1 MDEKPP
7 SVEISPVQ
15 EQPDATNVAF
25 PTADTA
31 PQPVL
36 VTPTPQGQYI
46 QGNTQ
51 AMAPGMVQQQVVY
64 VPLKYSPQPNY
75 RTISYIVLG
84 SGIALSFILNFTA
97 VEMNS
102 RIMESLGS
110 LVCCG
115 AFTAVVFLDAAFYK
129 GKADWQQAHG
139 MSSGGSQTSMVLE
152 LIIGGILAV
161 LFVLALLGTV
171 LEIV

>member
-7 SVEISPVQ
+7 SIEISQ
-15 EQPDATNVAF
+15 GQGQPDTTNVAF
-25 PTADTA
+25 PSVDAT

-46 QGNTQ
+46 QGNMQ
-51 AMAPGMVQQQVVY
+51 AMAPGTMQQQVMY

-75 RTISYIVLG
+75 RTISYIVLAVGFVLSLVLNVAADG
-84 SGIALSFILNFTA
+84 S
-97 VEMNS
+97 NS
-102 RIMESLGS
+102 MVLESLGS

-115 AFTAVVFLDAAFYK
+115 AFTGVVFLDAAFYK

-139 MSSGGSQTSMVLE
+139 MPTGGSKTSMVFE
-152 LIIGGILAV
+152 LVIGGILAI
-161 LFVLALLGTV
+161 LFILTFIGTIF
-171 LEIV
+171 LFI

>member
-7 SVEISPVQ
+7 SVEISSGQ
-15 EQPDATNVAF
+15 GQPDATNVAF
-25 PTADTA
+25 PTADGA
-31 PQPVL
+31 SQPVL

-46 QGNTQ
+46 QGNAQ
-51 AMAPGMVQQQVVY
+51 AMTPGMAHQQVVY

-84 SGIALSFILNFTA
+84 AGIALSFVLSLMGGA
-97 VEMNS
+97 S
-102 RIMESLGS
+102 GIMQSLGS

-139 MSSGGSQTSMVLE
+139 MPSGGSTSSMVLE

-161 LFVLALLGTV
+161 LFLLTFLGV
-171 LEIV
+171 ILELV

>member
-7 SVEISPVQ
+7 SVEISQ
-15 EQPDATNVAF
+15 GQGQPDTTNVAF
-25 PTADTA
+25 PSIDAT

-46 QGNTQ
+46 QGNMQ
-51 AMAPGMVQQQVVY
+51 AMAPGTMQQQVMY

-75 RTISYIVLG
+75 RTISYIVLAVGFVLSLVLNVAADG
-84 SGIALSFILNFTA
+84 S
-97 VEMNS
+97 NS
-102 RIMESLGS
+102 MVLESLGS

-115 AFTAVVFLDAAFYK
+115 AFTGVVFLDAAFYK

-139 MSSGGSQTSMVLE
+139 MPTGGSKTSMVFE
-152 LIIGGILAV
+152 LVIGGILAI
-161 LFVLALLGTV
+161 LFILTFIGTIF
-171 LEIV
+171 LFI